1 MMGDPKDC
9 RPASEA
15 WMSSVATNDGPMC
28 AWCRQVMTTTVVRGS
43 RRRFCSKRCRQSAF
57 RLRRRSCRSDGPFAA
72 PGAFTYADPPYPG
85 TSSKYYRDEPS
96 FAGEV
101 DFPALI
107 LSLEASRDSGACLGW
122 ALSTSA
128 RSLRTLLPLCPS
140 DARVCA
146 WVKPINASPRTYG
159 IHNTWE
165 PLIVVGGRP
174 RRPGKRDWLRAM
186 PARREGTL
194 PGRKPIAFCAW
205 LFELLGMLP
214 GDTLV
219 DVFPGT
225 GIVAR
230 AWAELSREDLSDGVS
245 FVDERRR
252 AVVDCRQ

>member
-1 MMGDPKDC
+1 
-9 RPASEA
+9 
-15 WMSSVATNDGPMC
+15 MSSVATDDALSCSSTSDASRC
-28 AWCRQVMTTTVVRGS
+28 AWCRSVMTTTVASWS
-43 RRRFCSKRCRQSAF
+43 RRRFCSRKCRQSAF

-72 PGAFTYADPPYPG
+72 PGSFIYADPPYPG

-107 LSLEASRDSGACLGW
+107 LSLRSSHDRGECLGW

-128 RSLRTLLPLCPS
+128 RSLRELLPLCPPE
-140 DARVCA
+140 ARVCA
-146 WVKPINASPRTYG
+146 WVKPIGVSSRTYG
-159 IHNTWE
+159 VHNAWE
-165 PLIVVGGRP
+165 PLIVVCGRH

-186 PARREGTL
+186 PARGGGEL

-219 DVFPGT
+219 DLFPGT

-230 AWAELSREDLSDGVS
+230 AWTELSSGSAATVA
-245 FVDERRR
+245 RRR
-252 AVVDCRQ
+252 QR